1 MSERGLK
8 IDPVSDGDRPGL
20 TRRRFLE
27 RSAATAAATS
37 VAGGVVAASGRA
49 APRRGGA
56 KQGGLRVPGSREVV
70 PLPSAKQVRADY
82 QRMVDFGPRLPGYPE
97 HNAFCDWIEDEFV
110 QAGLQLLPSDEFPY
124 RRWRP
129 DLSSLALEVG
139 GTEYDPATVFVR
151 TPGTPAAG
159 VTGPLVNEGDGSA
172 EGSIL
177 LVELAIPANMTAAL
191 FLGMSSYWQWDG
203 HTAEEVAAEE
213 FRRFAYSPWP
223 ASLQSYADQGAK
235 AVVFIVDSSRDQL
248 EDNYSPHQGMVQPL
262 PAIVVDRDAG
272 AELKARAASKPNA
285 RLRVK
290 ASWRDSSVRQIT
302 GILPGESDEAVIVN
316 SHTDGQNAF
325 EENGAVALV
334 HLARHFAS
342 LRGDEKLKRTL
353 VFVAWPGHM
362 ADVREIPG
370 DPNVLPEQYGWI
382 PAHMD
387 LFERAVGA
395 VTIEHLGATRWSE
408 YEEPERGYHPTG
420 EEEAYA
426 IWTTQ
431 GPMQAL
437 CQEALIE
444 SRLQRVMLLKPPVQV
459 TPGVAWHR
467 NGIPHVAGIAAPSYL
482 LVASENGEMDKLDAG
497 LAARQTAYYA
507 DVVRRI
513 DTADAV
519 ALRSHDPTL
528 GEWPIREDIST
539 RARSGPQRQMV
550 LDAGEGRRLAILVT
564 GRRGR
569 GRDIAVKV
577 AALDGRLS
585 GVVLEIHSDDTLLGR
600 SDPLTA
606 TRKPRMVLIHRRGRR
621 GGYGSGTFTLVVRHG
636 DDVLGQRNVT
646 FGKPRR

>member
-1 MSERGLK
+1 MSA
-8 IDPVSDGDRPGL
+8 DDRRGL

-27 RSAATAAATS
+27 KSAATAAATS
-37 VAGGVVAASGRA
+37 VAGAVATAPGQA
-49 APRRGGA
+49 AQRRGGRGP
-56 KQGGLRVPGSREVV
+56 GGSRVPGSRDVV

-97 HNAFCDWIEDEFV
+97 HNEFCDWIEDQLV
-110 QAGLQLLPSDEFPY
+110 KAGLQLLPSDEFRY
-124 RRWRP
+124 RPWRP
-129 DLSSLALEVG
+129 DPSSVSLEVG
-139 GTEYDPATVFVR
+139 GTGYDPATVFVR
-151 TPGTPAAG
+151 TPGTPDEG

-172 EGSIL
+172 DGSIL
-177 LVELAIPANMTAAL
+177 LVELAVPGAMTAAM

-203 HTAEEVAAEE
+203 HTAEEVASEE
-213 FRRFAYSPWP
+213 FRRFAFSPWP

-235 AVVFIVDSSRDQL
+235 AVVFIVDSTRDQL
-248 EDNYSPHQGMVQPL
+248 EDNYSPHQSMVQPL
-262 PAIVVDRDAG
+262 PAVVVDRDTG
-272 AELKARAASKPNA
+272 AELKARAASQPTA

-290 ASWRDSSVRQIT
+290 ASWEDSHVRQIT
-302 GILPGESDEAVIVN
+302 GILPGESDEVVIVN

-342 LRGDEKLKRTL
+342 LRGSQKLKRTL

-362 ADVREIPG
+362 ADVRDIPG

-395 VTIEHLGATRWSE
+395 VTIEHLGATRWTE
-408 YEEPERGYHPTG
+408 YEEPEKGYHPTG

-431 GPMQAL
+431 GPMQEL
-437 CQEALIE
+437 CEEALIE

-467 NGIPHVAGIAAPSYL
+467 NGIPHVAGIAAPTYL
-482 LVASENGEMDKLDAG
+482 LVASENGEMDKLDPD
-497 LAARQTAYYA
+497 LAARQTAYFA
-507 DVVRRI
+507 DVIRRI

-519 ALRSHDPTL
+519 ALRSNDPTL
-528 GEWPIREDIST
+528 GDWPIREDIST
-539 RARSGPQRQMV
+539 RARSGPPRQV
-550 LDAGEGRRLAILVT
+550 VFDAGGGRRLAVLVA
-564 GRRGR
+564 GRRDR
-569 GRDIAVKV
+569 GRDVAVKV

-585 GVVLEIHSDDTLLGR
+585 GVVLEIYSDDALVGR
-600 SDPLTA
+600 SGPVTA
-606 TRKPRMVLIHRRGRR
+606 TRKPRRVLVRRRGHR
-621 GGYGSGTFTLVVRHG
+621 GGYGSGTFTLVVSRG
-636 DDVLGQRNVT
+636 EVVLGQRNIT
-646 FGKPRR
+646 LGRPRR

>member
-1 MSERGLK
+1 MSEHGSRTDSVNEGR
-8 IDPVSDGDRPGL
+8 SGL
-20 TRRRFLE
+20 TRRRFLKK
-27 RSAATAAATS
+27 SAATAAATG
-37 VAGGVVAASGRA
+37 VVGGVVAGSGATA
-49 APRRGGA
+49 AA
-56 KQGGLRVPGSREVV
+56 KQGGGQVPGSSEVV
-70 PLPSAKQVRADY
+70 PLPSARQVRADY

-97 HNAFCDWIEDEFV
+97 HHEFCDWIEDEFV
-110 QAGLQLLPSDEFPY
+110 QAGLQLLPSDEFRY

-129 DLSSLALEVG
+129 DSSSLSLEVG
-139 GTEYDPATVFVR
+139 GTEYDPPTVFVR
-151 TPGTPAAG
+151 VPGTPAGG

-172 EGSIL
+172 DGSIL
-177 LVELAIPANMTAAL
+177 LVELAVPGAMTAAM

-203 HTAEEVAAEE
+203 HTAEEVASEE
-213 FRRFAYSPWP
+213 FRRFAFSPWP

-235 AVVFIVDSSRDQL
+235 AVVFIIDSSRDQL

-262 PAIVVDRDAG
+262 PAIVVDRDTG
-272 AELKARAASKPNA
+272 AELKARAASKPTA

-290 ASWRDSSVRQIT
+290 ASWKDSHVRQIT
-302 GILPGESDEAVIVN
+302 GILPGASDEVVIVN

-342 LRGDEKLKRTL
+342 LRGAEKLKRTL

-387 LFERAVGA
+387 LFDRAVGA
-395 VTIEHLGATRWSE
+395 VTIEHLGATRWTE
-408 YEEPERGYHPTG
+408 YEEPEKGYHPTG

-467 NGIPHVAGIAAPSYL
+467 NGIPHVAGIAAPTYL
-482 LVASENGEMDKLDAG
+482 LVASENGEMDKLDAK
-497 LAARQTAYYA
+497 LAARQTAFYA

-528 GEWPIREDIST
+528 GDWPIRADIST
-539 RARSGPQRQMV
+539 RARSGPQRQVV
-550 LDAGEGRRLAILVT
+550 LDAGKGRRLAVLVE
-564 GRRGR
+564 GRRNDGH
-569 GRDIAVKV
+569 DVAVTI
-577 AALDGRLS
+577 AALDGQLA
-585 GVVLEIHSDDTLLGR
+585 GIVLEVHRDDTLLGR
-600 SDPLTA
+600 SRPVTA
-606 TRKPRMVLIHRRGRR
+606 KLRPREVLVGRRRDRRGRT
-621 GGYGSGTFTLVVRHG
+621 GTYGSGTFTLVVRH
-636 DDVLGQRNVT
+636 DSKVLGQRNIS
-646 FGKPRR
+646 FGKAPR